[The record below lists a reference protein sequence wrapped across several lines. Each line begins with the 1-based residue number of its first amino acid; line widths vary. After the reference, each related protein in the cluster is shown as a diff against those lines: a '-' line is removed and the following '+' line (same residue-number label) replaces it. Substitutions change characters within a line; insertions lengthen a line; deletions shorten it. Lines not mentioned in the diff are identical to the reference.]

1 MALLGALVSG
11 ELTPREWAIMADVV
25 EGLNNAQIAARLGI
39 SESTVKS
46 RLADVRRKLGLH
58 NRVQLA
64 VWAARHG
71 LDPPP
76 R

>member
-1 MALLGALVSG
+1 MASPPTGQG
-11 ELTPREWAIMADVV
+11 LTPRQREIMAGVV

-46 RLADVRRKLGLH
+46 HLADVRRKLGLH

-64 VWAARHG
+64 VWAARHEF
-71 LDPPP
+71 DPPP